1 MEYAK
6 VKSVGKYVEVSG
18 EVLDAI
24 VLKTMKKIA
33 ALVGGTLGPGGKPV
47 LIERF
52 EHDLPP
58 YLTKDGVTVFKAMGL
73 DDSISHCVMELS
85 RDASARTATEAGDGT
100 TTAAI
105 LSEAIV
111 RLMKE
116 YCKENRRVSPQR
128 IVRHLE
134 RTFRDNIEP
143 AVKRL
148 SREIDQTN
156 DLELLRS
163 VARVSGNGDQELA
176 DAVLE
181 CFDICGDQGNVTIV
195 EKVGPSGYKTDE
207 VKGFPIAMGY
217 DESCGK
223 FYPKFINDAGRQ
235 IVALE
240 RPAFLLYHGRIND
253 IHQLVPLMA
262 QVSEAFERPG
272 QFGLERPF
280 PFNVVVCAIGFS
292 DTVLAS
298 LAANFQGAQ
307 SINVFPLVVPNN
319 SPQAGAQ
326 FEFLQDLAAVTGAK
340 ICDVLNR
347 PLVSATLED
356 MGVGCESFEATRWR
370 STVMGWADE
379 FILQARMDEVSAQ
392 LQNPESTL
400 DKALLEER
408 LAKLSGGIARLEVG
422 GPSNGERKEKRDRA
436 EDAVCAVRGAIKH
449 GVLPGG
455 AWTLLRL
462 CGTDVLPLN
471 DFNDKILRPAFQT
484 PFLRLL
490 ENSGIILESEEV
502 AKVLTPILEGI
513 KDDKPVVY
521 DFLEQKHV
529 DPYLGGVLDSTP
541 AVLEAIRNAISS
553 ASQIGTL
560 GGCVVFKRDGELER
574 QEARATAE
582 WGRNANYNPADEKI

>member
-18 EVLDAI
+18 DTLDNI
-24 VLKTMKKIA
+24 VLKTMRTISSV
-33 ALVGGTLGPGGKPV
+33 VGGTLGPGGKPV

-58 YLTKDGVTVFKAMGL
+58 YLTKDGVTVFKALGL
-73 DDSISHCVMELS
+73 DNSIAHCVMELS
-85 RDASARTATEAGDGT
+85 RDASARTASEAGDGT

-116 YCKENRRVSPQR
+116 YCKTNKRVSPQR

-134 RTFRDNIEP
+134 RTFRDHIEP
-143 AVKRL
+143 SIRRF
-148 SREIDQTN
+148 SRTVDQEK
-156 DLELLRS
+156 DLELLRA

-176 DAVLE
+176 DAVME

-207 VKGFPIAMGY
+207 VKGYPIAIGY

-223 FYPKFINDAGRQ
+223 FFPKFINDNGRQ
-235 IVALE
+235 MVVME
-240 RPAFLLYHGRIND
+240 RPAFLLYHGKIND
-253 IHQLVPLMA
+253 IMQLVPLMS
-262 QVSEAFERPG
+262 QVTEAFERPG
-272 QFGLERPF
+272 NFGLDRPF
-280 PFNVVVCAIGFS
+280 PYNVVICAIGFS

-298 LAANFQGAQ
+298 LASNFQGTQ
-307 SINVFPLVVPNN
+307 SINVYPLVVPNN

-326 FEFLQDLAAVTGAK
+326 FEFLLDLAAVTGAK
-340 ICDVLNR
+340 ICDVLNK
-347 PLVSATLED
+347 PLVSATLQD
-356 MGVGCESFEATRWR
+356 MGVGCESFEVNRFR

-379 FILQARMDEVSAQ
+379 FVLQARMDEVSTM
-392 LQNPESTL
+392 LQNPDSLL
-400 DKALLEER
+400 DKSYLEER

-462 CGTDVLPLN
+462 CGTDVLPEN
-471 DFNDKILRPAFQT
+471 AFNDKILRPAFQT

-490 ENSGIILESEEV
+490 ENSGFVLESDEV
-502 AKVLTPILEGI
+502 AQVLSPILEGI
-513 KDDKPVVY
+513 KAGTPVTY

-529 DPYLGGVLDSTP
+529 DPYEGGLLDSTP
-541 AVLEAIRNAISS
+541 AVLEAVRNAISS

-574 QEARATAE
+574 SEAKATAD
-582 WGRNANYNPADEKI
+582 WVRNANYNPADERI